1 MSFDI
6 QKKKKPLEAVSLNE
20 HHPVQS
26 EIKFCSH
33 HVKDCEQKGRI
44 LVFIIVPLEQNY
56 RI

>member
-44 LVFIIVPLEQNY
+44 LVFIIVALEQNY